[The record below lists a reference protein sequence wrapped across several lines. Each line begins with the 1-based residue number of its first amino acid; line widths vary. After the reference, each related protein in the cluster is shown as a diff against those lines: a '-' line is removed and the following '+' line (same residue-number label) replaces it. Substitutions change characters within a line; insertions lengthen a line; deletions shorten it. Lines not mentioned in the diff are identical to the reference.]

1 MNSSQCLLLLL
12 LPALASTILTRPSK
26 TADPTQSVDTLLD
39 TVWRVN
45 LSSTNNITTNNNTNT
60 TNTNGTSSSEM
71 VQIVVGPGEHRRQV
85 GESVVMPCTVAADMA
100 EDVIVEWER
109 DGVRLGQVGGNSPV
123 LRPVETLMIL
133 TTISLGVS

>member
-1 MNSSQCLLLLL
+1 MHSSHCLLLL
-12 LPALASTILTRPSK
+12 LPALASAILTRPSK

-39 TVWRVN
+39 TVWRGN
-45 LSSTNNITTNNNTNT
+45 LSSTNNITTNNNTKT

-71 VQIVVGPGEHRRQV
+71 VRIVVGPGEHTRQV
-85 GESVVMPCTVAADMA
+85 GESVVMPCTVDMSDMA
-100 EDVIVEWER
+100 EDVMVEWER
-109 DGVRLGQVGGNSPV
+109 DGVRLGQGGDNSPV